1 MKKALIMYALLL
13 LYIFVNAVV
22 IDSSSI
28 PFYNEIVNPVIWI
41 VICTV
46 AVMLSRD
53 TTLRVK
59 DENNKTQSLI
69 IILIIYIIIYFLLGL
84 LFGFQKTPYSKD
96 IFSIL
101 KNIWSFGGII
111 FFQEIVRASM
121 IKLEKKKYINFIM
134 IVILF
139 VGVNLSFNNFSENF
153 SSVKDTFIY
162 SATTLIPLIVTSG
175 VLTYLSYIGGARLP
189 IIYRLFVALPEF
201 IIPIMPNLD
210 WFVTAVIG
218 VTLPLAVFVYLN
230 YVHINKQERLSRR
243 ARKKYSPV
251 VYIPVFVFIAL
262 VAGFVIGIFKY
273 QPVAVLSGSMS
284 PTFNRGDAVVIQKL
298 TKAEKNELK
307 EGDIIQFTSGSKFVV
322 HRIVKIGNDE
332 YGNKTFTTKGDH
344 NNGNDT
350 YPVGIDQVVG
360 KVSFVIPYIGYP
372 SVWLSGMVS

>member
-153 SSVKDTFIY
+153 SSVKDTFICDKWG
-162 SATTLIPLIVTSG
+162 TNLF
-175 VLTYLSYIGGARLP
+175 
-189 IIYRLFVALPEF
+189 IIYWWSTITNYISIVCCF
-201 IIPIMPNLD
+201 
-210 WFVTAVIG
+210 TG
-218 VTLPLAVFVYLN
+218 VY
-230 YVHINKQERLSRR
+230 R
-243 ARKKYSPV
+243 
-251 VYIPVFVFIAL
+251 
-262 VAGFVIGIFKY
+262 
-273 QPVAVLSGSMS
+273 
-284 PTFNRGDAVVIQKL
+284 
-298 TKAEKNELK
+298 
-307 EGDIIQFTSGSKFVV
+307 
-322 HRIVKIGNDE
+322 
-332 YGNKTFTTKGDH
+332 
-344 NNGNDT
+344 T
-350 YPVGIDQVVG
+350 YNA
-360 KVSFVIPYIGYP
+360 
-372 SVWLSGMVS
+372 

>member
-201 IIPIMPNLD
+201 IVPIMPNLD

>member
-1 MKKALIMYALLL
+1 MYALLL
-13 LYIFVNAVV
+13 LYIFVNAVL
-22 IDSSSI
+22 IDSSAI

-41 VICTV
+41 IICTV

-59 DENNKTQSLI
+59 DENNKTQSLV

-111 FFQEIVRASM
+111 FFQEIIRASM

-134 IVILF
+134 IAILF
-139 VGVNLSFNNFSENF
+139 VGVNLSFNNFGENF

-162 SATTLIPLIVTSG
+162 LATTLIPLIVTSG

-189 IIYRLFVALPEF
+189 IIYRLFVTLPEF
-201 IIPIMPNLD
+201 IVPIMPNLD

-218 VTLPLAVFVYLN
+218 ITLPLAVFVYLN

-262 VAGFVIGIFKY
+262 VAGFVIGVFKY

-322 HRIVKIGNDE
+322 HRIVEIGNDE